1 MWLISHIFFSLF
13 ISCISFDVIPL
24 SNFMQKNIK
33 FSKGDYYVFSYKNEG
48 GINSEVAIIL
58 KQIGS
63 GYHTLGVYI
72 YLDKSSITQ
81 KSDKFINYYKSL
93 TDYIGFYN
101 LITDEK
107 LTGTFYIVISEED
120 NRATEGYFILKIHES
135 GAPPFNIPKN
145 IFYDYFKISS
155 TNNLTYIFHM
165 RVNNHKYLRYD
176 IQQFRYI
183 GSSITIYDSNNNMI
197 FRNPEKESFKGYIE
211 LENNNSYLKI
221 YIKLA
226 KYDSRS
232 YFHFFMSISDYY
244 NIIPLDID
252 TENFQ
257 LFPSFS
263 YLNLLLDTS
272 SLDKSY
278 RIKVEFSHSGS
289 SNLNVKI
296 LGYESD
302 EPKII
307 QNTTGKNLSQMDY
320 KSLRSKGEPDYFYIL
335 QDNNLFKRVILKI
348 ALNYGYDKFI
358 IRYGE
363 KEFYYGKNVLASCMF
378 GIGLSIPNIFMQLF
392 RKSLKQHIAP
402 WYSLTM
408 NILLHFAYGN
418 LFAKPFH
425 IGGNNS
431 LIIGIVFF
439 ALYIIIL
446 LCFTCFACDE
456 KQKNKTIFNQLYH
469 SSKEFEEL
477 RILEDLINDNRK
489 LPPKILIKA
498 TAEHDESREVLKEF
512 EPYQQAVYA
521 NDFHVWSDGHI
532 SNFRHFDHF
541 AINYDHVN
549 NYYSEWK
556 RVDEGGGKISGKQGK
571 GDSINKFVKDKEI
584 KTVETWNET
593 IEYKYIS
600 WKDDSKIF
608 KLTPDKSILNV
619 KFDYKLI
626 FNISGIEGKKR
637 TIDELCTKGKKIDTT
652 VHYKEYYSC
661 DKMVF
666 KGRCYVNREEYMR
679 IKEANKKKYLYIGI
693 VLFILGYSSIMDCLF
708 YFEEGDNDTFIIE
721 KLISDEDD
729 CSAQYMEEDKNLQLI
744 RYENLK
750 KEEIKFERD
759 WKLHNGKDGNKYTDP
774 LLYS

>member
-58 KQIGS
+58 NQIGS

-93 TDYIGFYN
+93 TDYNGFYN

-120 NRATEGYFILKIHES
+120 NRATKGYFIIKVHES

-165 RVNNHKYLRYD
+165 QVNNHKYLRYD

-278 RIKVEFSHSGS
+278 RIKVEFSHSDS

-307 QNTTGKNLSQMDY
+307 QNTTGKNLSQIDY

-378 GIGLSIPNIFMQLF
+378 GIGLSIPNLLMQLF
-392 RKSLKQHIAP
+392 RKSLKQRIAP
-402 WYSLTM
+402 WYSLAM

-431 LIIGIVFF
+431 LIIGSVFF
-439 ALYIIIL
+439 GLYIIIL
-446 LCFTCFACDE
+446 LCLGCFACDD
-456 KQKNKTIFNQLYH
+456 KVKNKLIFNQLYY
-469 SSKEFEEL
+469 SSKEVEEL

-489 LPPKILIKA
+489 LPPKVLIKA
-498 TAEHDESREVLKEF
+498 TAGHQESREVLQVF
-512 EPYQQAVYA
+512 EPFRQRVYA
-521 NDFHVWSDGHI
+521 NDIIVWNDGTVT
-532 SNFRHFDHF
+532 NDRHLHHYE
-541 AINYDHVN
+541 INYAHSYN
-549 NYYSEWK
+549 IYSEWK
-556 RVDEGGGKISGKQGK
+556 RVDEGGGKLVDKQEK
-571 GDSINKFVKDKEI
+571 GDSDKKLYKDKE
-584 KTVETWNET
+584 KRTVETWNET
-593 IEYKYIS
+593 MEYKYSS
-600 WKDDSKIF
+600 WQDNSKVF
-608 KLTPDKSILNV
+608 KLPPNQTIINV
-619 KFDYKLI
+619 SFDYKII
-626 FNISGIEGKKR
+626 FNTSGIEGKKR
-637 TIDELCTKGKKIDTT
+637 TIDELCTKGKKNDTN
-652 VHYKEYYSC
+652 VNYIEDYSC
-661 DKMVF
+661 NNMVF
-666 KGRCYVNREEYMR
+666 RGRCYVNREEYMKL
-679 IKEANKKKYLYIGI
+679 KEVNKKKYLYIGI
-693 VLFILGYSSIMDCLF
+693 VLFILGYSSIMDCFF
-708 YFEEGDNDTFIIE
+708 YFEEGENSFIIE
-721 KLISDEDD
+721 KLISDEND
-729 CSAQYMEEDKNLQLI
+729 CSAQYMEEDKNLKSI
-744 RYENLK
+744 RYENSK
-750 KEEIKFERD
+750 KGEIIIKYDYE
-759 WKLHNGKDGNKYTDP
+759 LHKGEDGNKYTDP